1 MPSPVI
7 IGVVVVY
14 LLFLLVIGVWGG
26 KESHDVK
33 GYYAAG
39 KKLPSWVLAFSSN
52 ATGESAWLL
61 LGLTGIG
68 YALGMHALWVVLGEV
83 LGVALAWAFVA
94 RPFKAFTDRYGSITV
109 PDYLE
114 DRFRDKT
121 HSFRIVGAV
130 IVLSMVAFYVGAQ
143 LTATGKA
150 FDSFLGTGYGVG
162 VGLGLAVVLFYTVV
176 GGFKAVAYSDFA
188 QGVLMFACLLV
199 LPFVGIGAVGGWGAL
214 MDGLRAAAP
223 LAVFEGLQA
232 SGPDLLRLG
241 GGLGVTPLGIASA
254 AGFVGV
260 GLAFLGAP
268 QLLARFLAAR
278 DQREIRKAG
287 PIAVGCII
295 VFDMG
300 AVFTGMAARVL
311 FPALA
316 DPVDRPP
323 RHGRGTPARPVHGA
337 RPRRRPRRHHVD
349 RRFAAHPRLL
359 RGGAG
364 RLSED
369 LPPRCPAAGALRAG
383 QGGDGRARRDRPA
396 ARAHRRAGDLLVRA
410 LRLVRPRGGVR
421 PGRAV
426 LALLGPNH
434 ARGRARRHDRRL
446 PRHDAVGRPLQGGL
460 LRPVRDASGLR
471 GGLRRHDRR
480 QPVHPAARGRGRG
493 TGRNP
498 RGDTLVV
505 DAKDVVHRI
514 DE

>member
-14 LLFLLVIGVWGG
+14 LLVLLVIGVWGG

-109 PDYLE
+109 PDFLE
-114 DRFRDKT
+114 DRFHDTK
-121 HSFRIVGAV
+121 HAFRIVGAI

-150 FDSFLGTGYGVG
+150 FDSFLGTGYHAGVY
-162 VGLGLAVVLFYTVV
+162 LGLAVVLFYTVV

-199 LPFVGIGAVGGWGAL
+199 LPFVGFSAVGGWGAL
-214 MDGLRAAAP
+214 MDGLRAAEP
-223 LAVFEGLQA
+223 LVAFEGLQA
-232 SGPDLLRLG
+232 SGSDLLRLG
-241 GGLGVTPLGIASA
+241 GGLGLTPLGIASA

-295 VFDMG
+295 VFDLG

-311 FPALA
+311 YPTLA
-316 DPVDRPP
+316 DPETALPAMAAGLLPDLFTGLVLVVVLAAIMSTADSLLILASSAAVRDIYQKIFRPD
-323 RHGRGTPARPVHGA
+323 ARQRALSVLGKAVTVVLGVTGLLLALTAERAIFWFVLFAWSGLAAAFAPVVLCSLFWA
-337 RPRRRPRRHHVD
+337 RTTR
-349 RRFAAHPRLL
+349 
-359 RGGAG
+359 
-364 RLSED
+364 
-369 LPPRCPAAGALRAG
+369 AGALAG
-383 QGGDGRARRDRPA
+383 MIAGFLVTMLWVVLFKEGFYDLYEMLPGFA
-396 ARAHRRAGDLLVRA
+396 AGFAVTT
-410 LRLVRPRGGVR
+410 GVSLFTQPP
-421 PGRAV
+421 PGAAEE
-426 LALLGPNH
+426 LA
-434 ARGRARRHDRRL
+434 AIREEIR
-446 PRHDAVGRPLQGGL
+446 
-460 LRPVRDASGLR
+460 
-471 GGLRRHDRR
+471 
-480 QPVHPAARGRGRG
+480 
-493 TGRNP
+493 
-498 RGDTLVV
+498 
-505 DAKDVVHRI
+505 
-514 DE
+514 

>member
-188 QGVLMFACLLV
+188 QGVLLFACLLV
-199 LPFVGIGAVGGWGAL
+199 LPFVGIGAVGG
-214 MDGLRAAAP
+214 
-223 LAVFEGLQA
+223 
-232 SGPDLLRLG
+232 
-241 GGLGVTPLGIASA
+241 
-254 AGFVGV
+254 
-260 GLAFLGAP
+260 
-268 QLLARFLAAR
+268 
-278 DQREIRKAG
+278 
-287 PIAVGCII
+287 
-295 VFDMG
+295 
-300 AVFTGMAARVL
+300 
-311 FPALA
+311 
-316 DPVDRPP
+316 
-323 RHGRGTPARPVHGA
+323 
-337 RPRRRPRRHHVD
+337 
-349 RRFAAHPRLL
+349 
-359 RGGAG
+359 
-364 RLSED
+364 
-369 LPPRCPAAGALRAG
+369 
-383 QGGDGRARRDRPA
+383 
-396 ARAHRRAGDLLVRA
+396 
-410 LRLVRPRGGVR
+410 
-421 PGRAV
+421 
-426 LALLGPNH
+426 
-434 ARGRARRHDRRL
+434 
-446 PRHDAVGRPLQGGL
+446 
-460 LRPVRDASGLR
+460 
-471 GGLRRHDRR
+471 
-480 QPVHPAARGRGRG
+480 
-493 TGRNP
+493 
-498 RGDTLVV
+498 
-505 DAKDVVHRI
+505 
-514 DE
+514 